1 MLLLMIHSINSDSGS
16 LQYVCALRT
25 RQPSRLACLGLVF
38 LSRNKY
44 VTRIIQI
51 DSLSLSLS
59 FFAFPPLFLCM
70 CGKYVQCGN
79 FEKCQTP
86 KNWWEI
92 RRRLD
97 KLGSA

>member
-51 DSLSLSLS
+51 DSLSLS
-59 FFAFPPLFLCM
+59 FFAFPPLFLFACVGSM
-70 CGKYVQCGN
+70 CSVGI
-79 FEKCQTP
+79 FEKFQTP

>member
-59 FFAFPPLFLCM
+59 FPLFLFACVGSM
-70 CGKYVQCGN
+70 CSVGI
-79 FEKCQTP
+79 FEKFQTP